1 VAIVFTT
8 LLALGLAITGDV
20 GELANT
26 TVLLLLVSFTLVNVA
41 VLILRKDR
49 VGHRHFAVPSWVP
62 GLGAVTCLALMT
74 QFKAGI
80 YLRAVILVA
89 LGLALCGI
97 NFLVTRRLET
107 RTVPREFT

>member
-1 VAIVFTT
+1 MARAGAPADIAAT
-8 LLALGLAITGDV
+8 DSHHV
-20 GELANT
+20 GELKRAISPAML
-26 TVLLLLVSFTLVNVA
+26 VL
-41 VLILRKDR
+41 RR
-49 VGHRHFAVPSWVP
+49 RHFAVPSWVP

-107 RTVPREFT
+107 RPVPREFT

>member
-1 VAIVFTT
+1 
-8 LLALGLAITGDV
+8 
-20 GELANT
+20 
-26 TVLLLLVSFTLVNVA
+26 
-41 VLILRKDR
+41 
-49 VGHRHFAVPSWVP
+49 
-62 GLGAVTCLALMT
+62 MT

-107 RTVPREFT
+107 RPVPREFT